1 MFGEK
6 GAFCTERKHLPGHRR
21 ASWVSALD
29 FSLVPLGQGQVGISA
44 SGHTLQSLDS
54 KSRGQGP
61 KLTHL
66 YIVRKAGL

>member
-1 MFGEK
+1 MY
-6 GAFCTERKHLPGHRR
+6 RPKHLPGHRR
-21 ASWVSALD
+21 ASWVSTLD

-61 KLTHL
+61 MLTCL
-66 YIVRKAGL
+66 YIVKKASL